1 MRTGIFR
8 QAVWAGLT
16 TAQFRYEKGAAMA
29 MTAPVAALIEIEIR
43 DRFDQ
48 HTIASVADVLDGAHA
63 IRPHRLVLDLTDCT
77 AIDAS
82 AVELLLATHRRLW
95 HDGGRLLLRAPS
107 CRVHRLL
114 DLAHVTDVVEVERAA
129 EPAAVASGRPGTRV
143 ETR

>member
-1 MRTGIFR
+1 MS
-8 QAVWAGLT
+8 
-16 TAQFRYEKGAAMA
+16 QFRYEEGAAMA
-29 MTAPVAALIEIEIR
+29 MTAPVASLIEIEIR

-63 IRPHRLVLDLTDCT
+63 IRPHRLVLDLSDCT

-82 AVELLLATHRRLW
+82 AVDLLLATHRRLW

-114 DLAHVTDVVEVERAA
+114 NLAHVTDVVEVE
-129 EPAAVASGRPGTRV
+129 PAASSGRTGPG
-143 ETR
+143 EDAL